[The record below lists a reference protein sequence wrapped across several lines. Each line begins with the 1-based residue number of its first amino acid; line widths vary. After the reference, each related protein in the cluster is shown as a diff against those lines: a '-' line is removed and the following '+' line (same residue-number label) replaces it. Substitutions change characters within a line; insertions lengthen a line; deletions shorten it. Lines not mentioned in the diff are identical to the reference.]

1 VEGSACSKQRVCQ
14 IRKAADGLRSRARA
28 DPGSWQIDP
37 STAGD
42 FANIFVYAR
51 AQIANK
57 IGKPWIL
64 EETGME
70 ARPRPTCSAAYQ
82 GKPRLS

>member
-1 VEGSACSKQRVCQ
+1 MNCVLLLNVLC
-14 IRKAADGLRSRARA
+14 DLA
-28 DPGSWQIDP
+28 DPGSWQIAAA
-37 STAGD
+37 TAGD

-51 AQIANK
+51 AKVANA

-70 ARPRPTCSAAYQ
+70 VRARLASW
-82 GKPRLS
+82 